1 MARYLDWLLQEVVRA
16 VLAYAERI
24 QRRCGDADALLGPV
38 DGALAARLAA
48 LTPPALCTMLNNVVS
63 AAAMLEGVWANV
75 DAGWRRAVGEG
86 GLNRRAL
93 EDALGLLRG
102 RARTL
107 TTFVARRLVAYQLGD
122 ALGEALYARG
132 VREPE
137 QQMAALLPEL
147 AEGEAELVGLVLPEH
162 AEPMAFEVLRAAL
175 GAFER
180 VLLGGRVYSQRDGEA
195 LADDLQTLLGK
206 PRHSPATSRRPA
218 RPRLS
223 ACNLR
228 GSDLFA
234 LNLNN
239 AAVPLPLEKVERAA
253 ARARA
258 LVGLYGRSVQ
268 EVCALHQDATGI
280 LPPSI
285 FKNPFE
291 AAAAAL
297 VATRASFSA
306 DAAGGGNPFGEGSN
320 GNPFGEGEGNGATNP
335 FDDAAAAAPAP
346 AVEAAAEEEGEP
358 PERCADD
365 LRRVLQ
371 RRTEPEA
378 KLYLKLLEE
387 RETGAENGAA
397 RPAEERKANPSA
409 VLRKM
414 KTTSGGALSMLG
426 KALSSSGKSERGS
439 GA

>member
-1 MARYLDWLLQEVVRA
+1 MLTNGAA
-16 VLAYAERI
+16 V
-24 QRRCGDADALLGPV
+24 
-38 DGALAARLAA
+38 
-48 LTPPALCTMLNNVVS
+48 
-63 AAAMLEGVWANV
+63 
-75 DAGWRRAVGEG
+75 
-86 GLNRRAL
+86 
-93 EDALGLLRG
+93 
-102 RARTL
+102 
-107 TTFVARRLVAYQLGD
+107 
-122 ALGEALYARG
+122 
-132 VREPE
+132 
-137 QQMAALLPEL
+137 
-147 AEGEAELVGLVLPEH
+147 
-162 AEPMAFEVLRAAL
+162 
-175 GAFER
+175 
-180 VLLGGRVYSQRDGEA
+180 
-195 LADDLQTLLGK
+195 
-206 PRHSPATSRRPA
+206 
-218 RPRLS
+218 
-223 ACNLR
+223 
-228 GSDLFA
+228 A

-280 LPPSI
+280 LPASI

-306 DAAGGGNPFGEGSN
+306 DAGGGGNPFGDGSN
-320 GNPFGEGEGNGATNP
+320 GNPFGEGDGNGATNP
-335 FDDAAAAAPAP
+335 FDDAAEAAPAP
-346 AVEAAAEEEGEP
+346 SAEAAAEEEGEP

-371 RRTEPEA
+371 RRTESEA

>member
-1 MARYLDWLLQEVVRA
+1 MLANGAA
-16 VLAYAERI
+16 V
-24 QRRCGDADALLGPV
+24 
-38 DGALAARLAA
+38 
-48 LTPPALCTMLNNVVS
+48 
-63 AAAMLEGVWANV
+63 
-75 DAGWRRAVGEG
+75 
-86 GLNRRAL
+86 
-93 EDALGLLRG
+93 
-102 RARTL
+102 
-107 TTFVARRLVAYQLGD
+107 
-122 ALGEALYARG
+122 
-132 VREPE
+132 
-137 QQMAALLPEL
+137 
-147 AEGEAELVGLVLPEH
+147 
-162 AEPMAFEVLRAAL
+162 
-175 GAFER
+175 
-180 VLLGGRVYSQRDGEA
+180 
-195 LADDLQTLLGK
+195 
-206 PRHSPATSRRPA
+206 
-218 RPRLS
+218 
-223 ACNLR
+223 
-228 GSDLFA
+228 A

-280 LPPSI
+280 LPPTI

-306 DAAGGGNPFGEGSN
+306 DAAGNPFGEGAN
-320 GNPFGEGEGNGATNP
+320 GNPFGDGNGATNP
-335 FDDAAAAAPAP
+335 FDEAAAAPAP

>member
-1 MARYLDWLLQEVVRA
+1 MLANGAA
-16 VLAYAERI
+16 V
-24 QRRCGDADALLGPV
+24 
-38 DGALAARLAA
+38 
-48 LTPPALCTMLNNVVS
+48 
-63 AAAMLEGVWANV
+63 
-75 DAGWRRAVGEG
+75 
-86 GLNRRAL
+86 
-93 EDALGLLRG
+93 
-102 RARTL
+102 
-107 TTFVARRLVAYQLGD
+107 
-122 ALGEALYARG
+122 
-132 VREPE
+132 
-137 QQMAALLPEL
+137 
-147 AEGEAELVGLVLPEH
+147 
-162 AEPMAFEVLRAAL
+162 
-175 GAFER
+175 
-180 VLLGGRVYSQRDGEA
+180 
-195 LADDLQTLLGK
+195 
-206 PRHSPATSRRPA
+206 
-218 RPRLS
+218 
-223 ACNLR
+223 
-228 GSDLFA
+228 A

-306 DAAGGGNPFGEGSN
+306 DAAGGGNPFGEGAN
-320 GNPFGEGEGNGATNP
+320 GNPFGDGNGATNP
-335 FDDAAAAAPAP
+335 FDEAAAAPAP

>member
-1 MARYLDWLLQEVVRA
+1 MRA
-16 VLAYAERI
+16 QASRAPCA
-24 QRRCGDADALLGPV
+24 Q
-38 DGALAARLAA
+38 
-48 LTPPALCTMLNNVVS
+48 
-63 AAAMLEGVWANV
+63 AN
-75 DAGWRRAVGEG
+75 E
-86 GLNRRAL
+86 
-93 EDALGLLRG
+93 
-102 RARTL
+102 
-107 TTFVARRLVAYQLGD
+107 
-122 ALGEALYARG
+122 
-132 VREPE
+132 
-137 QQMAALLPEL
+137 
-147 AEGEAELVGLVLPEH
+147 
-162 AEPMAFEVLRAAL
+162 
-175 GAFER
+175 
-180 VLLGGRVYSQRDGEA
+180 
-195 LADDLQTLLGK
+195 
-206 PRHSPATSRRPA
+206 
-218 RPRLS
+218 PRLRS
-223 ACNLR
+223 PWQ
-228 GSDLFA
+228 FA

-306 DAAGGGNPFGEGSN
+306 DAGGNPFGDGN
-320 GNPFGEGEGNGATNP
+320 GNPFGDGDGATNP
-335 FDDAAAAAPAP
+335 FDDAAAAP

-397 RPAEERKANPSA
+397 RPADERKANPSA

-426 KALSSSGKSERGS
+426 KALSSKSERGS

>member
-1 MARYLDWLLQEVVRA
+1 M
-16 VLAYAERI
+16 
-24 QRRCGDADALLGPV
+24 
-38 DGALAARLAA
+38 
-48 LTPPALCTMLNNVVS
+48 
-63 AAAMLEGVWANV
+63 
-75 DAGWRRAVGEG
+75 
-86 GLNRRAL
+86 
-93 EDALGLLRG
+93 
-102 RARTL
+102 
-107 TTFVARRLVAYQLGD
+107 
-122 ALGEALYARG
+122 
-132 VREPE
+132 
-137 QQMAALLPEL
+137 
-147 AEGEAELVGLVLPEH
+147 
-162 AEPMAFEVLRAAL
+162 
-175 GAFER
+175 
-180 VLLGGRVYSQRDGEA
+180 
-195 LADDLQTLLGK
+195 
-206 PRHSPATSRRPA
+206 
-218 RPRLS
+218 
-223 ACNLR
+223 
-228 GSDLFA
+228 
-234 LNLNN
+234 NN

-280 LPPSI
+280 LPSLDLQEP
-285 FKNPFE
+285 
-291 AAAAAL
+291 L
-297 VATRASFSA
+297 RGRRRRARR
-306 DAAGGGNPFGEGSN
+306 DARLLLRRRRGGNPFGEGTN
-320 GNPFGEGEGNGATNP
+320 GNPFGDGTATAP
-335 FDDAAAAAPAP
+335 PIRSTTRRRRRRRAA
-346 AVEAAAEEEGEP
+346 EAAAEEEGEP

>member
-1 MARYLDWLLQEVVRA
+1 
-16 VLAYAERI
+16 
-24 QRRCGDADALLGPV
+24 
-38 DGALAARLAA
+38 
-48 LTPPALCTMLNNVVS
+48 
-63 AAAMLEGVWANV
+63 
-75 DAGWRRAVGEG
+75 
-86 GLNRRAL
+86 
-93 EDALGLLRG
+93 
-102 RARTL
+102 
-107 TTFVARRLVAYQLGD
+107 
-122 ALGEALYARG
+122 
-132 VREPE
+132 
-137 QQMAALLPEL
+137 LP
-147 AEGEAELVGLVLPEH
+147 
-162 AEPMAFEVLRAAL
+162 R
-175 GAFER
+175 
-180 VLLGGRVYSQRDGEA
+180 Q
-195 LADDLQTLLGK
+195 
-206 PRHSPATSRRPA
+206 
-218 RPRLS
+218 
-223 ACNLR
+223 
-228 GSDLFA
+228 FA

-239 AAVPLPLEKVERAA
+239 AAVPLPIERVERAA

-306 DAAGGGNPFGEGSN
+306 DAAGNPFGEGSN
-320 GNPFGEGEGNGATNP
+320 GNPFGSDGNGATNP
-335 FDDAAAAAPAP
+335 FDDAAAAAAAP
-346 AVEAAAEEEGEP
+346 SAEAAAEEEGEP

-397 RPAEERKANPSA
+397 RPADERKANPSA

>member
-1 MARYLDWLLQEVVRA
+1 M
-16 VLAYAERI
+16 
-24 QRRCGDADALLGPV
+24 
-38 DGALAARLAA
+38 
-48 LTPPALCTMLNNVVS
+48 
-63 AAAMLEGVWANV
+63 
-75 DAGWRRAVGEG
+75 
-86 GLNRRAL
+86 
-93 EDALGLLRG
+93 
-102 RARTL
+102 
-107 TTFVARRLVAYQLGD
+107 
-122 ALGEALYARG
+122 
-132 VREPE
+132 
-137 QQMAALLPEL
+137 
-147 AEGEAELVGLVLPEH
+147 
-162 AEPMAFEVLRAAL
+162 
-175 GAFER
+175 
-180 VLLGGRVYSQRDGEA
+180 
-195 LADDLQTLLGK
+195 
-206 PRHSPATSRRPA
+206 PRQ
-218 RPRLS
+218 
-223 ACNLR
+223 
-228 GSDLFA
+228 FA

-280 LPPSI
+280 LPPTI

-306 DAAGGGNPFGEGSN
+306 DAAGNPFGEGT
-320 GNPFGEGEGNGATNP
+320 GNPFGDGNGATNP
-335 FDDAAAAAPAP
+335 FDEAAAAAAA

-426 KALSSSGKSERGS
+426 KALSSKSERGS